1 LAASRK
7 QEFVVK
13 QIVRTTLAAL
23 VLCSAPVF
31 AQGTLSFTQEQADA
45 GRKFYRDTCQVC
57 HGSTLANGQFGT
69 PLKGSLFHDKW
80 KGKSVGELEQFIF
93 EKMPP
98 DKVNTLTPEQIA
110 IALAYILSRNDLM
123 PGTEPLSGSYKS
135 QMNLLLPW

>member
-1 LAASRK
+1 M
-7 QEFVVK
+7 K
-13 QIVRTTLAAL
+13 QIALAAL
-23 VLCSAPVF
+23 ATFATVTLCSGPVF

-80 KGKSVGELEQFIF
+80 QGKSVGELEQFMF

-98 DKVNTLTPEQIA
+98 DKVNTLTSEQIA
-110 IALAYILSRNDLM
+110 LALAYILSRNDLM
-123 PGTEPLSGSYKS
+123 PGTEPLSGDYKT
-135 QMNLLLPW
+135 QIGLPLPW